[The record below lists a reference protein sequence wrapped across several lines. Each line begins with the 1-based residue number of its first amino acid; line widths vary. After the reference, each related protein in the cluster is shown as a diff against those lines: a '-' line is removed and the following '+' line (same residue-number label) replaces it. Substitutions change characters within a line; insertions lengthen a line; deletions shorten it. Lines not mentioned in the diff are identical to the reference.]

1 MAFVFLLFH
10 GGGAALRDGKGGSGN
25 QPTFG
30 IFRSR
35 TKEATGSIQDM
46 MEFSSNLIASLRNRP
61 PPPIVMRKAI
71 FLKTKEEQA
80 NGLVSRFMD
89 REEIDEVFGVGRWA
103 SIMRFAVRQNDKYRM
118 IDNGRH
124 GANWTYAAEETIHT
138 TSAAA
143 AAACVRRLRRLADR
157 KLRGKFELK
166 AGSRDM
172 KRLTSKLQWTPTSL
186 PLSL

>member
-1 MAFVFLLFH
+1 
-10 GGGAALRDGKGGSGN
+10 
-25 QPTFG
+25 
-30 IFRSR
+30 
-35 TKEATGSIQDM
+35 
-46 MEFSSNLIASLRNRP
+46 
-61 PPPIVMRKAI
+61 
-71 FLKTKEEQA
+71 
-80 NGLVSRFMD
+80 
-89 REEIDEVFGVGRWA
+89 
-103 SIMRFAVRQNDKYRM
+103 M

-143 AAACVRRLRRLADR
+143 AAACVRRLRLLADR

>member
-1 MAFVFLLFH
+1 
-10 GGGAALRDGKGGSGN
+10 
-25 QPTFG
+25 
-30 IFRSR
+30 
-35 TKEATGSIQDM
+35 
-46 MEFSSNLIASLRNRP
+46 
-61 PPPIVMRKAI
+61 MRKAI

-166 AGSRDM
+166 AG
-172 KRLTSKLQWTPTSL
+172 
-186 PLSL
+186 